1 MQNMQK
7 KPNSTNHTD
16 LNDRLLNPKW
26 ILRNFLNK
34 YETSTEKNLLHRQ
47 KILQEH
53 ITWIYQILAPLVAS
67 KGWVTLTMINDC
79 RYVDFPHTFKSNNP
93 EIMASLIEENQFYDL
108 FNYAFDLRKLRTDD
122 DEILPI
128 LNKLLSDQR

>member
-1 MQNMQK
+1 
-7 KPNSTNHTD
+7 
-16 LNDRLLNPKW
+16 
-26 ILRNFLNK
+26 
-34 YETSTEKNLLHRQ
+34 
-47 KILQEH
+47 
-53 ITWIYQILAPLVAS
+53 
-67 KGWVTLTMINDC
+67 MINDC